1 LLSDIAGEKLQSG
14 VGSARVEKE
23 HPNVEQH
30 RQASPDSAP
39 DERLLYAHHL
49 LAALKDAEVEQLGE
63 SPEQVDAL
71 DATALLMR
79 WARAKRGCQCTGYRG
94 ELWEFIVE
102 IVDAALWLGWLF
114 PQKSKARSS
123 TERLRPGASRFT
135 SYGRVTLKNLINFSE
150 RRRNNCHSLGRISG
164 QAVHL

>member
-1 LLSDIAGEKLQSG
+1 MSRRQCSEPRVYDALVEEAGQET
-14 VGSARVEKE
+14 VE
-23 HPNVEQH
+23 
-30 RQASPDSAP
+30 RT
-39 DERLLYAHHL
+39 RRFYF
-49 LAALKDAEVEQLGE
+49 EQLGE

-94 ELWEFIVE
+94 ELWEFIFE

-164 QAVHL
+164 QAVHV